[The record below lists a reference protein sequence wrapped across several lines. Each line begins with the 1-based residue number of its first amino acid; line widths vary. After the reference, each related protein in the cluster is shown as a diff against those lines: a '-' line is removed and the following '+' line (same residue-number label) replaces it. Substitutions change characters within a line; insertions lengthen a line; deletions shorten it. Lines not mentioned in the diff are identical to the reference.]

1 MKKQFIGLQYEQ
13 LAKEQFCKI
22 IKKIPFVSDIIII
35 NDKVQNASYDFCCA
49 VYFEGEAR
57 PIEFYI
63 IVKSNGERR
72 FVNSFIDISKQYN
85 SINFVFMAPYISEES
100 ANIMS
105 EQKYSYM
112 DLSGNCYIVANKIFM
127 HILGQPNKFIAT
139 KEKKNYFCKS
149 SSASST
155 IMRTMLNCPE
165 KCWKIKTLAKE
176 SGKALGTVSNVKFFL
191 RDRDWI
197 KEYKDGFT
205 LNNIKEM
212 LYTWA
217 KDYHKDKS
225 VVYEYYSF
233 ETIPDLERKIAIW
246 SNKHDSSAVLGG
258 FSASVRYSPVVRY
271 KKVETYVKSE
281 YLDDFIQDMNL
292 QRVSTGGNIIITIP
306 HDENPLLFS
315 RKIDGVPVTSP
326 VQTVLDLLGNS
337 GRGEEAA
344 NAIITKQYYGEMK
357 DD

>member
-1 MKKQFIGLQYEQ
+1 M
-13 LAKEQFCKI
+13 
-22 IKKIPFVSDIIII
+22 
-35 NDKVQNASYDFCCA
+35 
-49 VYFEGEAR
+49 
-57 PIEFYI
+57 
-63 IVKSNGERR
+63 
-72 FVNSFIDISKQYN
+72 
-85 SINFVFMAPYISEES
+85 
-100 ANIMS
+100 
-105 EQKYSYM
+105 
-112 DLSGNCYIVANKIFM
+112 
-127 HILGQPNKFIAT
+127 
-139 KEKKNYFCKS
+139 
-149 SSASST
+149 
-155 IMRTMLNCPE
+155 
-165 KCWKIKTLAKE
+165 
-176 SGKALGTVSNVKFFL
+176 

-217 KDYHKDKS
+217 KDYHKEKS

-233 ETIPDLERKIAIW
+233 DTVPDLERKIAIW

-326 VQTVLDLLGNS
+326 VQTVLDLLGS
-337 GRGEEAA
+337 AGRGEEAA

>member
-22 IKKIPFVSDIIII
+22 IKKVPFVSDIIII
-35 NDKVQNASYDFCCA
+35 NDKTQNASYDFCCA

-72 FVNSFIDISKQYN
+72 FVNSFIDISKQN
-85 SINFVFMAPYISEES
+85 NGTSFVFMAPYISEES
-100 ANIMS
+100 ANIMH
-105 EQKYSYM
+105 EQKCSYM

-127 HILGQPNKFIAT
+127 HILGNPNKFIVT

-149 SSASST
+149 SRASST

-176 SGKALGTVSNVKFFL
+176 SGKALGTISNVKFFL

-197 KEYKDGFT
+197 IECKDGFK

-212 LYTWA
+212 LYVWA
-217 KDYHKDKS
+217 KDYHKEKS

-233 ETIPDLERKIAIW
+233 DTVPDLERKIAIW

-315 RKIDGVPVTSP
+315 RKIDGVLVTSP